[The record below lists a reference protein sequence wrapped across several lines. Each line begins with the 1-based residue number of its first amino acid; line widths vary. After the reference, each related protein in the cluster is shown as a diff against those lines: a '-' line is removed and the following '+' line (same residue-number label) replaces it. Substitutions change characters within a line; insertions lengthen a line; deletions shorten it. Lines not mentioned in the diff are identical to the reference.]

1 MSRDISRD
9 RGFVQADDL
18 ALQVYR
24 LSRALPSGERFGF
37 LHQLRRASMS
47 VPVNLVEGAERT
59 TARDFSRFVEIAS
72 GSAAEARYLLSL
84 CRRAQLLDPKS
95 CAQLEEAYSQL
106 LRSLNAL
113 RQALTEPARRASPA
127 LKAGSR

>member
-1 MSRDISRD
+1 MSRDISRY
-9 RGFVQADDL
+9 RAFVQADDL

-24 LSRALPSGERFGF
+24 LSRGLPSAERFG
-37 LHQLRRASMS
+37 LRHQLQRAAVS

-72 GSAAEARYLLSL
+72 GSAAEARYLLSMS
-84 CRRAQLLDPKS
+84 RRAHVLDAGT
-95 CAQLEEAYSQL
+95 CEQLEGAYSQL

-113 RQALTEPARRASPA
+113 RQVLSRPPRGASA
-127 LKAGSR
+127 DS